1 MSKSWVINASPI
13 ILLGKADLLK
23 TISSL
28 AEKWIIPD
36 GVLNEVLAKRPI
48 EPYLAALAS
57 DSEVVRETV
66 SNIHPSIAAWD
77 LGQGESQVLTFALRE
92 TPMGVVLDDLQAR
105 KCAELFDIP
114 LIGTLG
120 LIVLAKRK
128 GLIALAKPFIER
140 LVAVGLYINSDI
152 LDRIL
157 IGVGEADKNNDNFMR

>member
-28 AEKWIIPD
+28 TEKWIIPD

-48 EPYLAALAS
+48 EPYLTALAS

-66 SNIHPSIAAWD
+66 SNIHPLIAAWD
-77 LGQGESQVLTFALRE
+77 LGQGESQVLTLALRNP
-92 TPMGVVLDDLQAR
+92 PMGVVLDDLQAR

-120 LIVLAKRK
+120 LVVLAKRK
-128 GLIALAKPFIER
+128 GLIPLAKPFIEH
-140 LVAVGLYINSDI
+140 LVAVGLYIDSNI

-157 IGVGEADKNNDNFMR
+157 IGIGEADKKNDNFLR

>member
-1 MSKSWVINASPI
+1 MSKRWVINASPI

-36 GVLNEVLAKRPI
+36 GVLNEVQGKRPI

-57 DSEVVRETV
+57 DSEIVRVTV
-66 SNIHPSIAAWD
+66 SNIHSSIAAWD

-120 LIVLAKRK
+120 LVVLAKRK
-128 GLIALAKPFIER
+128 GLIAKILLFQIRLRAISDRPGILLTRESSLCPKKP
-140 LVAVGLYINSDI
+140 
-152 LDRIL
+152 
-157 IGVGEADKNNDNFMR
+157 

>member
-48 EPYLAALAS
+48 EPYLTALAS

-66 SNIHPSIAAWD
+66 SNIHPLIAAWD
-77 LGQGESQVLTFALRE
+77 LGQGKSS
-92 TPMGVVLDDLQAR
+92 
-105 KCAELFDIP
+105 FDI
-114 LIGTLG
+114 G
-120 LIVLAKRK
+120 
-128 GLIALAKPFIER
+128 LAKPSHGSCVRRFAGAQ
-140 LVAVGLYINSDI
+140 VH
-152 LDRIL
+152 
-157 IGVGEADKNNDNFMR
+157 